1 MDTTSNPTPAPES
14 CRHTPVLATFG
25 VEPGSSGVFC
35 INCGAALAARDFLH
49 TLAERLRLSAENLEL
64 GNYAIHARTARAQAD
79 ALDAIVGD
87 IPRAALEPIQRLID
101 TPAERVHCVIL
112 PRERAPYALGSMA
125 PSDALDRILRFHLSG
140 ALAWDFLSD
149 MEMDSDGAALEIYTL
164 RETVDT
170 YPAGAYVFG
179 VWDARYRDD
188 SEEARPMLRV
198 LRGASAD
205 KSAILAPWT
214 QPGIVRVAKLDD
226 LATES
231 DKFARVWEFE
241 DCGLDSASYFRG
253 AGADSFDD
261 CAVGCGNTAREALDD
276 ALDMLASSGW
286 DVGACALAIPADN
299 GGAWD
304 KDMVGEALAESVE
317 PARVR
322 VRFLASCGMDT
333 AEGGEFDSAEEAL
346 ECVRGI
352 LERRAM
358 LDGFE
363 VDPFEDDSDDSVEHL
378 PKLREALESHDA
390 DFALEWEARSGDNVS
405 MIPDTDGTL
414 YLDILPGVSI
424 DEISEDSD
432 LSYRVCV
439 RVSEHADT
447 DSDDSAPCD
456 PLAIV
461 QALARP
467 HLRQRAK

>member
-1 MDTTSNPTPAPES
+1 MDTTSNTS
-14 CRHTPVLATFG
+14 
-25 VEPGSSGVFC
+25 EP
-35 INCGAALAARDFLH
+35 IDTREFLH
-49 TLAERLRLSAENLEL
+49 TLAERSRLSAENLEL
-64 GNYAIHARTARAQAD
+64 GNYALHARAARDLAD
-79 ALDAIVGD
+79 TLDAIVGE
-87 IPRAALEPIQRLID
+87 IPRAALEPIARLMD
-101 TPAERVHCVIL
+101 SPAERVHCVIL
-112 PRERAPYALGSMA
+112 PRERAPYALASMA
-125 PSDALDRILRFHLSG
+125 PAEALACVLRHHLADSM
-140 ALAWDFLSD
+140 AWDFLSD
-149 MEMDSDGAALEIYTL
+149 CEVDSEARALEIYTL
-164 RETVDT
+164 SEPVDT

-214 QPGIVRVAKLDD
+214 QPGIVRVATLDD
-226 LATES
+226 LAS
-231 DKFARVWEFE
+231 DGGDKFARVWEFE

-253 AGADSFDD
+253 AGSDGFEDS
-261 CAVGCGNTAREALDD
+261 AVGCGNTAREALED

-304 KDMVGEALAESVE
+304 KDMVSEALEESVE

-322 VRFLASCGMDT
+322 VRFLASCGMNT

-352 LERRAM
+352 LSRRAM

-378 PKLREALESHDA
+378 PKLREALDAHDA
-390 DFALEWEARSGDNVS
+390 DFELMWEARSGDDVS

-414 YLDILPGVSI
+414 YLDILPGVSFDSI
-424 DEISEDSD
+424 AEDSD

-439 RVSEHADT
+439 RVSEHIEA
-447 DSDDSAPCD
+447 DSDDEPAPCD

-461 QALARP
+461 EALARP

>member
-1 MDTTSNPTPAPES
+1 MDTTSNTS
-14 CRHTPVLATFG
+14 
-25 VEPGSSGVFC
+25 EP
-35 INCGAALAARDFLH
+35 IDTREFLH
-49 TLAERLRLSAENLEL
+49 TLAERSRLSAENLEL
-64 GNYAIHARTARAQAD
+64 GNYALHARAARDLAD
-79 ALDAIVGD
+79 TLDAIVGE
-87 IPRAALEPIQRLID
+87 IPRAALEPIARLMD
-101 TPAERVHCVIL
+101 SPAERVHCVIL
-112 PRERAPYALGSMA
+112 PRERAPYALASMA
-125 PSDALDRILRFHLSG
+125 PAEALACVLRHHLADSM
-140 ALAWDFLSD
+140 AWDFLSD
-149 MEMDSDGAALEIYTL
+149 CEVDSEARALEIYTL
-164 RETVDT
+164 SEPVDT

-198 LRGASAD
+198 LRGA
-205 KSAILAPWT
+205 
-214 QPGIVRVAKLDD
+214 G
-226 LATES
+226 S
-231 DKFARVWEFE
+231 DGFE
-241 DCGLDSASYFRG
+241 DS
-253 AGADSFDD
+253 
-261 CAVGCGNTAREALDD
+261 AVGCGNTAREALED

-304 KDMVGEALAESVE
+304 KDMVSEALEESVE

-322 VRFLASCGMDT
+322 VRFLASCGMNT

-352 LERRAM
+352 LSRRAM

-378 PKLREALESHDA
+378 PKLREALDAHDA
-390 DFALEWEARSGDNVS
+390 DFELMWEARSGDDVS

-414 YLDILPGVSI
+414 YLDILPGVSFDSI
-424 DEISEDSD
+424 AEDSD

-439 RVSEHADT
+439 RVSEHIEA
-447 DSDDSAPCD
+447 DSDDEPAPCD

-461 QALARP
+461 EALARP